1 MDLKSVRL
9 TGIKAAG
16 DPGVD
21 LAEGEFL
28 AYASTWTREPD
39 SYGDVVAKGAFT
51 DTIAEWK
58 ASDANLPIL
67 FGHDLVDPFSNIGYA
82 KDLVEDDHGL
92 LVHAAL
98 DLENPKAKQ
107 VYRMLKGRR
116 INQMSFAFDVL
127 EDATVE
133 LDGEKTAR
141 ELRKM
146 KLHEVSVVPFGANSD
161 TEVLAVKALEQSV
174 AGVKAGRVISA
185 KNLESLKAAYD
196 ALGAV
201 IKAAEAGSDDSNDE
215 ASQRSPQIDEGQ
227 EAKSSAARVRSALA
241 QASFIASL

>member
-39 SYGDVVAKGAFT
+39 SYGDVVAKGAFA
-51 DTIAEWK
+51 DTIAEWEK
-58 ASDANLPIL
+58 SDGVLPIL

-82 KDLVEDDHGL
+82 KSLTEDDHGL

-127 EDATVE
+127 EDAIVE
-133 LDGEKTAR
+133 LEKDVTAR

-146 KLHEVSVVPFGANSD
+146 RLHEVSVVPFGANSD
-161 TEVLAVKALEQSV
+161 TEVLAVKALEQSLQL
-174 AGVKAGRVISA
+174 KAGRVISA

-201 IKAAEAGSDDSNDE
+201 IKAAETDPDDSDAEASSGAAAADE
-215 ASQRSPQIDEGQ
+215 AQEGKSVAASRS
-227 EAKSSAARVRSALA
+227 KSALA
-241 QASFIASL
+241 KMSFALSR

>member
-1 MDLKSVRL
+1 MDLKSVQL

-39 SYGDVVAKGAFT
+39 SYGDVVAKGAFAE
-51 DTIAEWK
+51 TIEHWTK
-58 ASDANLPIL
+58 SEGVLPIL

-82 KDLVEDDHGL
+82 KSLLEDDHGL

-116 INQMSFAFDVL
+116 INQMSFAYDVL
-127 EDATVE
+127 EDGIVE
-133 LDGEKTAR
+133 LEGEKTAR

-146 KLHEVSVVPFGANSD
+146 ALHEVSVVPFGANSD
-161 TEVLAVKALEQSV
+161 TEVLAVKALEQSLQL
-174 AGVKAGRVISA
+174 KAGRVISA
-185 KNLESLKAAYD
+185 KNLDSLKAAYE
-196 ALGAV
+196 ALGVV
-201 IKAAEAGSDDSNDE
+201 IAAAEKSDDNDDE
-215 ASQRSPQIDEGQ
+215 AS
-227 EAKSSAARVRSALA
+227 SAAAAADEAQEGKSAASSRAKSALA
-241 QASFIASL
+241 EMSFLLS